1 MNCTRVRFT
10 NIQSKRMNSLKPLEY
25 KEKSR
30 TLDEIKNSG
39 NGDPAGIRTPYK
51 NPYKYCGSKDNSI
64 SCAISCAI
72 YEIVKEIDLCKIQK
86 Q

>member
-1 MNCTRVRFT
+1 MNQIYCYPVKLT
-10 NIQSKRMNSLKPLEY
+10 ILAKPLKI

-30 TLDEIKNSG
+30 IPDKIKDSG

-51 NPYKYCGSKDNSI
+51 NLYKYCGSKDNSI